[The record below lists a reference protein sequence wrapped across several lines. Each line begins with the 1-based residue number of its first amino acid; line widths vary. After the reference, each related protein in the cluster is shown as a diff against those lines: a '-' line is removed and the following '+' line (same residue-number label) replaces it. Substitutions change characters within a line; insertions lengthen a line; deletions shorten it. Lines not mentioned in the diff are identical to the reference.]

1 MVNDVKCSLL
11 DNIELQEATTDD
23 DIQEVG
29 GKIKLALLDES
40 TSNISLD
47 VEELFYNECIQNG
60 LTLVSNIVLWI
71 REYDYMHN

>member
-1 MVNDVKCSLL
+1 M
-11 DNIELQEATTDD
+11 ELQEATTDD

>member
-1 MVNDVKCSLL
+1 M
-11 DNIELQEATTDD
+11 ELQEATTDD

-60 LTLVSNIVLWI
+60 LTLVSKIVLWI

>member
-1 MVNDVKCSLL
+1 M
-11 DNIELQEATTDD
+11 ELQEATTDD

-71 REYDYMHN
+71 REYDYMHKIRNKLGNN

>member
-1 MVNDVKCSLL
+1 MKDISLIRITFL
-11 DNIELQEATTDD
+11 DNMKLQKDTSE
-23 DIQEVG
+23 EVVR

-60 LTLVSNIVLWI
+60 LTFVSILI
-71 REYDYMHN
+71 K